1 MFDSKLTGQRLKA
14 LRALNDVKQ
23 EEVAIGLNITQS
35 SVSAQ
40 ELGSS
45 TPPAAALYWY
55 AQRYNVSV
63 DYILGLIDEP
73 APLDKERAVPLD
85 AGRPDAKSFTTV
97 GMVPELLKDSQEFR
111 SFVADLVRRELAAAK
126 NQP

>member
-1 MFDSKLTGQRLKA
+1 MFDAKLTGQRLKE
-14 LRALNDVKQ
+14 LRIANGCKQ
-23 EEVAIGLNITQS
+23 DEVARGLKLTQS
-35 SVSAQ
+35 SVSGQ
-40 ELGSS
+40 ELGTS

-63 DYILGLIDEP
+63 DYILGLIDSP
-73 APLDKERAVPLD
+73 VPLQKEEAAPLD

-97 GMVPELLKDSQEFR
+97 EMVPELLKGSQEFR

>member
-1 MFDSKLTGQRLKA
+1 MFDAKLTGQRLRA
-14 LRALNDVKQ
+14 LRDKQGCKQ
-23 EEVAIGLNITQS
+23 EEIAIDMGGSQS
-35 SVSAQ
+35 IVSSQ
-40 ELGSS
+40 ERG
-45 TPPAAALYWY
+45 TTAPTAHALYWY

-73 APLDKERAVPLD
+73 APLDKERAAPLD

-97 GMVPELLKDSQEFR
+97 GMVPELLRDSQEFR